1 MKKPPDKIRKI
12 LLARTD
18 DYIGD
23 TVLTLPLAGI
33 LKFHLPDTQV
43 AFLGYE
49 YNEPIVKK
57 SAFVD
62 EFYDWDKFKDLSKC
76 NADAVMLVSP
86 WFDIAKAV
94 WQAKIPIRIGTA
106 RRWFHWFYTN
116 RRVSLKKR
124 AVHLHETQLTTSFLP
139 AIGIKDDFNVDKLYH
154 YYGWRKENKRPFPDV
169 ISDTKRNI
177 ILHPKSRDSAP
188 RWPLQHYQK
197 CGQRHH
203 VKRDSAPEWPLQHY
217 YELARILGEHNFNVI
232 ISGVKEEKDY
242 MQKNCPSLFELPH
255 VTDIVGRYNLTD
267 FINIVEQADCLVASS
282 TGPLHLAAAAGINS
296 IGLYAPV
303 RPQHPGRWK
312 PIGKRVKIL
321 CKGQTTNNK
330 KDINKIKTITPDEVK
345 EAVKN
350 MLI

>member
-1 MKKPPDKIRKI
+1 MKKSADKIRKI
-12 LLARTD
+12 LLARTE

-33 LKFHLPDTQV
+33 LKSRLPNTQV
-43 AFLGYE
+43 AFLGVE
-49 YNEPIVKK
+49 YSEPIVKK
-57 SAFVD
+57 SIFVD

-106 RRWFHWFYTN
+106 RRWFHWLYTN

-139 AIGIKDDFNVDKLYH
+139 AIGIKDDFKVDKLYR
-154 YYGWRKENKRPFPDV
+154 YYGWRKENKRPFPNV
-169 ISDTKRNI
+169 ISNTKRNI
-177 ILHPKSRDSAP
+177 ILHPKSR
-188 RWPLQHYQK
+188 
-197 CGQRHH
+197 G
-203 VKRDSAPEWPLQHY
+203 SAPEWPLQHY

-242 MQKNCPSLFELPH
+242 MQKNCPNLFELPH

-303 RPQHPGRWK
+303 RPQHPNRWK

-321 CKGQTTNNK
+321 CKGQPTNNK
-330 KDINKIKTITPDEVK
+330 KDINKIKTITPDDVRA
-345 EAVKN
+345 AVKN